1 MRDWNFEQFFPNGS
15 ARNSL
20 AEPQRPAPP
29 VPGVITGRENGES
42 PKISS
47 SGIQKSRSG
56 IFGFG
61 KRNAVEDKPNLEER
75 VKSEIFSN
83 NVRNRNNDP
92 FVNNL
97 QTNGG
102 NSGHKRQ
109 DSDSRISLNF
119 VRGFR
124 RENTDFFPLSKRHSA
139 VLGENLTPKQIP
151 APQVP
156 LRSSAIFRRNQN
168 KGEPVLT
175 DYTNHVA
182 ENDILRQKTPPQ
194 HQKSKQQP
202 LPSSSS
208 SFVKNL
214 DFLRPRREKTESV
227 ILVKNTAARQLY
239 AQQHQV
245 NINELAKE
253 MAYCFSTITQPFI
266 YKQII
271 NQKPNTMLIHGF
283 FDNHLRYH

>member
-1 MRDWNFEQFFPNGS
+1 M
-15 ARNSL
+15 

-29 VPGVITGRENGES
+29 VPGLVVTRRENGGS
-42 PKISS
+42 PKSAAN
-47 SGIQKSRSG
+47 SGPIQKSRSG

-61 KRNAVEDKPNLEER
+61 KRNVVDEKPNLEDR

-83 NVRNRNNDP
+83 NVRNRSNDP

-97 QTNGG
+97 QSTNLP
-102 NSGHKRQ
+102 GHKRQ

-151 APQVP
+151 AGQVP

-175 DYTNHVA
+175 DYTNHVVD
-182 ENDILRQKTPPQ
+182 NDILRQKTPP
-194 HQKSKQQP
+194 KSKHHQP
-202 LPSSSS
+202 ASSASS

-239 AQQHQV
+239 AQQIGPHQV
-245 NINELAKE
+245 NKNTREV
-253 MAYCFSTITQPFI
+253 S
-266 YKQII
+266 
-271 NQKPNTMLIHGF
+271 QKYP
-283 FDNHLRYH
+283 

>member
-1 MRDWNFEQFFPNGS
+1 MTR
-15 ARNSL
+15 
-20 AEPQRPAPP
+20 
-29 VPGVITGRENGES
+29 RENGGS
-42 PKISS
+42 PKSAVAI

-61 KRNAVEDKPNLEER
+61 KRNVVDEKPNLEDR

-83 NVRNRNNDP
+83 NVRNRSNDP
-92 FVNNL
+92 FVSNL
-97 QTNGG
+97 QSTNG
-102 NSGHKRQ
+102 SPGHKRQ

-139 VLGENLTPKQIP
+139 VLGENHTPKQMQP
-151 APQVP
+151 AQVP

-175 DYTNHVA
+175 DYTNHVTD
-182 ENDILRQKTPPQ
+182 NDILRKKTPPQ
-194 HQKSKQQP
+194 QKPKHQPSSSSS
-202 LPSSSS
+202 SSSS

-239 AQQHQV
+239 AQQIGPHQV
-245 NINELAKE
+245 NTKKNRRWKKSPKYVTKKNL
-253 MAYCFSTITQPFI
+253 
-266 YKQII
+266 
-271 NQKPNTMLIHGF
+271 LH
-283 FDNHLRYH
+283 

>member
-1 MRDWNFEQFFPNGS
+1 M
-15 ARNSL
+15 
-20 AEPQRPAPP
+20 EPQRPAPP
-29 VPGVITGRENGES
+29 VPGVVVRRENGGS
-42 PKISS
+42 PKSASVTS

-61 KRNAVEDKPNLEER
+61 KRTVIEEKPNLEDR

-83 NVRNRNNDP
+83 NVRNRSNDP

-97 QTNGG
+97 QSTNGTP
-102 NSGHKRQ
+102 GHKRQ

-168 KGEPVLT
+168 KGEPILT

-182 ENDILRQKTPPQ
+182 DNDILRQKTPPQ
-194 HQKSKQQP
+194 QKPKQQ
-202 LPSSSS
+202 PSSSS

-239 AQQHQV
+239 AQQIGQHQV
-245 NINELAKE
+245 NIKAN
-253 MAYCFSTITQPFI
+253 
-266 YKQII
+266 
-271 NQKPNTMLIHGF
+271 
-283 FDNHLRYH
+283 